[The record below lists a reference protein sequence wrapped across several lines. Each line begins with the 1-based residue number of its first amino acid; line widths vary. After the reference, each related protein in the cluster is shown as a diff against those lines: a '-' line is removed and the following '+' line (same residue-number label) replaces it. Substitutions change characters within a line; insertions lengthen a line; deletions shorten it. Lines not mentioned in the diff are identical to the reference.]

1 VERDEEIFILQMSPD
16 FHMEDLYAVSEILSE
31 ADIFVPGYIPP
42 DVGLYE
48 PSGFLYA
55 HHADGLETILL
66 PDRNVASRLAQI
78 IRGNPVSRDHQLRPA
93 AAIMAFAQCLDIQI
107 EPSIAFHELALVQGN
122 AAAHEELTWFRAAD
136 QPRPSEW
143 LSVALGRAD
152 RMNIQMTLPEVVSSN
167 LAGRLNRWK
176 RNYIHALKIAEIE
189 LTVMPKLD
197 QVLTLFK
204 WMYEDFILGG
214 PAALLAAVY
223 FAPNS
228 PPRSGL
234 FKSLRSSDRERA
246 ISGICNAAWDLT
258 HLSDFIR
265 RVQEDKDKRYLF
277 ASFDAGARHVAR
289 LLLGAGQDQ
298 EGGRAIAVGLRRWWS
313 DDDAELI
320 AQTLSAYYGQPRSPE
335 WYERQRANPGRIDE
349 LISLGERTIR
359 QPLGPNVSDLL

>member
-1 VERDEEIFILQMSPD
+1 MEEDEEAFFILQMPVD
-16 FHMEDLYAVSEILSE
+16 FPIDDLYAVAKILSE
-31 ADIFVPGYIPP
+31 ADIFVPGYIAP

-48 PSGFLYA
+48 PKGFLYA
-55 HHADGLETILL
+55 HHADEIGTILL
-66 PDRNVASRLAQI
+66 PDRNVATRLAQVV
-78 IRGNPVSRDHQLRPA
+78 RGEPIGQDHQRRQA
-93 AAIMAFAQCLDIQI
+93 AAVMAFAQCLDIQI
-107 EPSIAFHELALVQGN
+107 EPSIAYHELASAQGN
-122 AAAHEELTWFRAAD
+122 DAAHEELAWFRVAD
-136 QPRPSEW
+136 DPRPHEW
-143 LSVALGRAD
+143 LDVALGRVD
-152 RMNIQMTLPEVVSSN
+152 RMNIQMTPAKVTSRN

-189 LTVMPKLD
+189 LTAMPKLD

-228 PPRSGL
+228 PPRSRL
-234 FKSLRSSDRERA
+234 FKSLRSLDRERA

-265 RVQEDKDKRYLF
+265 RVQEDQDKRYLF

-289 LLLGAGQDQ
+289 LLLGAEQDS
-298 EGGRAIAVGLRRWWS
+298 EGGTGTIAAGLRQWWS
-313 DDDAELI
+313 EGDAELI
-320 AQTLSAYYGQPRSPE
+320 VQTLSAYYGQPRSPE

-349 LISLGERTIR
+349 LISMGEWTIR
-359 QPLGPNVSDLL
+359 QPLGAKSL

>member
-1 VERDEEIFILQMSPD
+1 MEENEEAFFILQMPANFPID
-16 FHMEDLYAVSEILSE
+16 DLYAVAQMLSE
-31 ADIFVPGYIPP
+31 ADIFVPGYIAP

-48 PSGFLYA
+48 PKGFLYA
-55 HHADGLETILL
+55 HHTDEMRTILL
-66 PDRNVASRLAQI
+66 PDRNVATRLAQVV
-78 IRGNPVSRDHQLRPA
+78 RGEPIGEDCQRRQA
-93 AAIMAFAQCLDIQI
+93 AAAMAFAQCLDIQI
-107 EPSIAFHELALVQGN
+107 EPSIAYHELASAKGN
-122 AAAHEELTWFRAAD
+122 GAAYEELAWFRMAD
-136 QPRPSEW
+136 DPRPHDW
-143 LSVALGRAD
+143 LDVALGRAD
-152 RMNIQMTLPEVVSSN
+152 RMNIQMTLPEVTRGN

-176 RNYIHALKIAEIE
+176 RNYIHALKIGEIE
-189 LTVMPKLD
+189 LTAMPKLD
-197 QVLTLFK
+197 QLLTLLK

-214 PAALLAAVY
+214 PAALLAAIY

-234 FKSLRSSDRERA
+234 FKSLRSLDRERA
-246 ISGICNAAWDLT
+246 ISGIRNAAWDLT

-265 RVQEDKDKRYLF
+265 RVQEDQDKRYLF

-289 LLLGAGQDQ
+289 LLLGTGQDQ
-298 EGGRAIAVGLRRWWS
+298 EGGRAIAVGLRQWWS

-359 QPLGPNVSDLL
+359 QPLGVKCL